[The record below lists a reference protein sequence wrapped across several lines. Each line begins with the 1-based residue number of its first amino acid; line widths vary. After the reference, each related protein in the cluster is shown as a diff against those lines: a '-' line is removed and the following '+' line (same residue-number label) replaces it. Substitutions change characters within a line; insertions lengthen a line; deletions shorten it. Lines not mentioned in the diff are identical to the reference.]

1 LKTRDDVKLVATPA
15 YPVNRM
21 PDGLW
26 QILVLIAIVIV
37 YVVAKVVGYM
47 RQSEEQW
54 QQVDKSKLREWEDD
68 D

>member
-1 LKTRDDVKLVATPA
+1 LKKRDDVKLVTTPA
-15 YPVNRM
+15 YPDNKM

-26 QILVLIAIVIV
+26 QILILIAIVIV
-37 YVVAKVVGYM
+37 YVVAKIVGYM

-68 D
+68 E